1 VRVLYYANQ
10 FFAGVGGEE
19 QAGVGPALREEA
31 LGPGARLQQF
41 LAPEAT
47 IVGTAL
53 CGDSYYGDQP
63 EAATERL
70 LTLIRPLQP
79 DLAVLGPAFNSG
91 RYGLACARLGAALV
105 HELGIPAVTGMY
117 EENPG
122 LDLAREAL
130 AALATWGDGEPVVPP
145 LLVVRTEADA
155 RAMGAALERMAA
167 LARAVALG
175 RLPGPAEG
183 GYFPSGFRRNVRQD
197 QPAAVR
203 AVDLLV
209 RKLRGEAYTTELP
222 PPRRERVPAAPP
234 VAALASATVALVT
247 DGGLIVAGNPEGMT
261 GGDAERWCVVDVAEQ
276 ERLDARQEVN
286 HRGYDTKLVNEDPNR
301 LVPLDAARELEREGR
316 IGRLLPTIYATP
328 GCSAPVANARRV
340 GREIAEALREQGVD
354 AAIVTS
360 T

>member
-1 VRVLYYANQ
+1 VRVVYYANQ

-19 QAGVGPALREEA
+19 QAGIGPVVRDGA
-31 LGPGARLQQF
+31 LGPGAPLQQL

-47 IVGTAL
+47 IVATAL

-63 EAATERL
+63 DAATERL
-70 LTLIRPLQP
+70 LALIRPLAP
-79 DLAVLGPAFNSG
+79 DLALLGPAFNSG

-105 HELGIPAVTGMY
+105 RELGIPVVTGMY

-122 LDLAREAL
+122 LDLARDAV
-130 AALATWGDGEPVVPP
+130 AALATWADGGPVVPP
-145 LLVVRTEADA
+145 LLVVRTDADA

-167 LARAVALG
+167 LARAAG
-175 RLPGPAEG
+175 QGHLPSPAEG
-183 GYFPSGFRRNVRQD
+183 GYFPSGFRRNVRQE
-197 QPAAVR
+197 QSAAER
-203 AVDLLV
+203 AVALLV
-209 RKLRGEAYTTELP
+209 RKLRGEPFTTELP

-234 VAALASATVALVT
+234 VATLARATVALVT

-261 GGDAERWCVVDVAEQ
+261 GGDAERWCTVDVAGQ

-286 HRGYDTKLVNEDPNR
+286 HRGYDTTLVNEDPNR

-316 IGRLLPTIYATP
+316 IGRLLPTVYATP

-340 GREIAEALREQGVD
+340 GREIAAALREQGVD